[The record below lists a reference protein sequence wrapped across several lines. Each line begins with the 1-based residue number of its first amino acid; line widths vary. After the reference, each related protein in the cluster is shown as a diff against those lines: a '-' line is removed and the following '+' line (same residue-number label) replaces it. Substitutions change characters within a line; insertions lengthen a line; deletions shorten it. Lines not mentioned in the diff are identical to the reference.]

1 VSSSAA
7 SHAQAAAA
15 ARRHLVFVG
24 GTSEPGGLHI
34 HTADIARSC
43 ADLGCRVTILCTSIN
58 YFASLLEDDAVAI
71 EVIGPLDAMGP
82 QDWLRILSRLGASAL
97 RPRIVFC
104 CGSLGDIRI
113 VDLAAAYQ
121 FGTAVYTIIHRP
133 CEEPWRHCLSKTE
146 YGRLSSEF
154 LTGVVAVSEEIAAST
169 TDEFGV
175 PEHKVSTCLN
185 WVSPTFKPPTPVEH
199 IAARLALGIAPSEIL
214 IAFLG
219 RLSPQKRV
227 DALLQAFAGIATEF
241 EAPVRLGL
249 FGDGWKRKPLT
260 ELTQALG
267 IENRVC
273 FFGWVSAPWSI
284 LAACDIFVLPSV
296 VEGFPLALME
306 AMATGCA
313 CLAHPMASTMRLI
326 ENGTHG
332 MLADLSDSRSFATAL
347 RAFLECGPAA
357 RSRMGLAAAARVAS
371 EYSRARRL
379 PKVLSALGLAADVVP
394 EFCLRTLEFN
404 VSPA

>member
-1 VSSSAA
+1 
-7 SHAQAAAA
+7 
-15 ARRHLVFVG
+15 
-24 GTSEPGGLHI
+24 
-34 HTADIARSC
+34 
-43 ADLGCRVTILCTSIN
+43 VTILCTSIN
-58 YFASLLEDDAVAI
+58 YFAPLLEDDAVAI

-82 QDWLRILSRLGASAL
+82 QDWLRTRSRLAASAVRL
-97 RPRIVFC
+97 EIVFC

-113 VDLAAAYQ
+113 ADLAAAYQ
-121 FGTAVYTIIHRP
+121 CGTAVYTIVHRP
-133 CEEPWRHCLSKTE
+133 VWEPWRHSLSKTE

-154 LTGVVAVSEEIAAST
+154 LTGVLAVSGEIAASV
-169 TDEFGV
+169 TDEFCV
-175 PEHKVSTCLN
+175 PAHKVSTCLN
-185 WVSPTFKPPTPVEH
+185 WVSPTFKLPTPAER
-199 IAARLALGIAPSEIL
+199 IAARRALGIAPSEIL

-219 RLSPQKRV
+219 RLSPEKRV

-249 FGDGWKRKPLT
+249 FGDGWKRKALT
-260 ELTQALG
+260 ELTQVLG
-267 IENRVC
+267 IEDRAC
-273 FFGWVSAPWSI
+273 FFGWVSAPWSV

-313 CLAHPMASTMRLI
+313 CLAHPMASTMQLI

-332 MLADLSDSRSFATAL
+332 MLVDLSDSRSFAGAL
-347 RAFLECGPAA
+347 RALLECGPAA
-357 RSRMGLAAAARVAS
+357 RSRMGLAAAARIAS

-379 PKVLSALGLAADVVP
+379 PKVLSALGLEADVAP
-394 EFCLRTLEFN
+394 EFRLSTLEFN